1 MTYLSQRVSAA
12 VLVLSLSLI
21 LSTAA
26 VAAPRQ
32 NRDDREWPAKV
43 MRIIQKF
50 FGISTHDNDNQPIPP
65 KP

>member
-1 MTYLSQRVSAA
+1 MTYLSRRVSAA
-12 VLVLSLSLI
+12 VLAVSLSLI

-32 NRDDREWPAKV
+32 NRDDREWSGKII
-43 MRIIQKF
+43 RIVQKF
-50 FGISTHDNDNQPIPP
+50 FGIATHESYPMPP